1 MGMIW
6 KAPKLK
12 EGTLVW
18 TYLVGYS
25 LIRIPYEI
33 LRVSAVA
40 YIGNTSI
47 KAAYVASA
55 VGIVLGVGML
65 VYMYRFRFDPD
76 LAEIT
81 QWLSPQVNL
90 DPLAVENLVQRAW
103 KIQQQNRRS
112 DLVERVELAMPNFP
126 LSLSESLSVRE
137 RQRILHNLFRQLE
150 GQPILGSD
158 SQV

>member
-1 MGMIW
+1 
-6 KAPKLK
+6 
-12 EGTLVW
+12 
-18 TYLVGYS
+18 
-25 LIRIPYEI
+25 
-33 LRVSAVA
+33 
-40 YIGNTSI
+40 
-47 KAAYVASA
+47 
-55 VGIVLGVGML
+55 ML

-76 LAEIT
+76 LEEIT

-150 GQPILGSD
+150 GEAILGSD